1 MAPANLVFAI
11 VVIAYPAI
19 VYFGLEFLGSQVIAF
34 ILIAAALARLF
45 LFKRMD
51 GKASGMP
58 HGNLL
63 VAALLLVGVS
73 AVLLNSAV
81 LLQYYPV
88 CINLLLL
95 VLFANS
101 LARPPSLIE
110 QIARIKSP
118 DLPLAAIA
126 YTRKVTIVW
135 CVFFALNGTVA
146 LYTVLD
152 ADLGIWAIY
161 NSFVSYSLMGLLFA
175 GEYLVRRQVKRNI
188 AEQSAPKG

>member
-1 MAPANLVFAI
+1 MAPANLVFAV

-19 VYFGLEFLGSQVIAF
+19 VYFGLEFFGSRAIAF
-34 ILIAAALARLF
+34 ILIAAALVRLF

-73 AVLLNSAV
+73 AMLLNSPV

-88 CINLLLL
+88 CINVLLLA
-95 VLFANS
+95 LFANS
-101 LARPPSLIE
+101 LIRPPSLIE

-118 DLPLAAIA
+118 DFPVAAIA

-135 CVFFALNGTVA
+135 CVFFAVNGAIA
-146 LYTVLD
+146 LYTVLGSN
-152 ADLGIWAIY
+152 LGIWAIY

-188 AEQSAPKG
+188 AERSAPKG

>member
-1 MAPANLVFAI
+1 MGPANLVFAI

-19 VYFGLEFLGSQVIAF
+19 VYFGLDFFGSQAIAF

-51 GKASGMP
+51 SKASGMP

-73 AVLLNSAV
+73 AILLNSPV

-88 CINLLLL
+88 CINVLLLA
-95 VLFANS
+95 LFANS
-101 LARPPSLIE
+101 LVRPPSLIE

-118 DLPLAAIA
+118 DLPTAAIA

-135 CVFFALNGTVA
+135 CVFFALNGAMA
-146 LYTVLD
+146 LYTVLG
-152 ADLGIWAIY
+152 ANLGIWAIY